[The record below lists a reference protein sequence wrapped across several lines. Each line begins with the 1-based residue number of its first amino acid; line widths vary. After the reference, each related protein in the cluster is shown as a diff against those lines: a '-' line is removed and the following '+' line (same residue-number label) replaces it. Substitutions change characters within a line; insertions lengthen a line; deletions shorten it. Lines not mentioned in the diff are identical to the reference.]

1 MPEAIAL
8 ERELKAV
15 MKSGKV
21 VLGAKESLQL
31 LLRNELKGLVIA
43 DNTPYE
49 VRERLTYVARLN
61 NVPVAVFKGTSA
73 ELGSVIGKPFKVSAI
88 GIIDPGDSKIIDL
101 LLEEQR

>member
-1 MPEAIAL
+1 LSDAIAL

-21 VLGAKESLQL
+21 VLGVKEALKL
-31 LLRNELKGLVIA
+31 LLSNELKGLVIA

-49 VRERLTYVARLN
+49 VRERLTYVAKLN
-61 NVPVAVFKGTSA
+61 NVPVTIFKGTST
-73 ELGSVIGKPFKVSAI
+73 ELGSVIGKPFKVSVI

-101 LLEEQR
+101 LLEQQR